1 MGLIRGLFV
10 FGLGLYA
17 GIYVSQN
24 YKIPAVDKPEDI
36 IAKFRSSQSH
46 IVKICAHA
54 LLYTLIPLMK

>member
-36 IAKFRSSQSH
+36 IAKFRSWMDDVDKQY
-46 IVKICAHA
+46 K
-54 LLYTLIPLMK
+54 KKDD